1 MHFRVSD
8 SSYQTDAWPHRV
20 NYLSS
25 PNITFRGTPTGRADR
40 DSRRAHIERKV
51 DRIETYL
58 LTLLWKCFITIGF
71 RFPNFAFKCSV
82 RFTQFFAASIAT
94 FGEKNRATWT
104 KFLS

>member
-1 MHFRVSD
+1 MHFRVPD

-51 DRIETYL
+51 DRIETY
-58 LTLLWKCFITIGF
+58 FA
-71 RFPNFAFKCSV
+71 NFVVEIFHHYRV
-82 RFTQFFAASIAT
+82 
-94 FGEKNRATWT
+94 
-104 KFLS
+104 